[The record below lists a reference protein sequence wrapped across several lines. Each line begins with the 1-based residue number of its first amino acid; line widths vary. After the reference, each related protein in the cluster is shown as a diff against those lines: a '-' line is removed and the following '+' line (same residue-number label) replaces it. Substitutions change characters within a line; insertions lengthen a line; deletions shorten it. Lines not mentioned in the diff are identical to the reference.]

1 MVNEHFPKVFA
12 FDVNELG
19 NAEGPIKTKLYHVV
33 VPNVPIY
40 GMVRIVVPAIFDVP
54 QPWFVPKDEHT
65 VKEDSGVVETAPAAM
80 KGCVILPSKVP
91 ESK

>member
-1 MVNEHFPKVFA
+1 MNDKNQSANSGKIACPGKGHESNGRHVVNEHFPKVFA

-19 NAEGPIKTKLYHVV
+19 NAEGPIEAKLDHVV

-54 QPWFVPKDEHT
+54 QPGFVP
-65 VKEDSGVVETAPAAM
+65 
-80 KGCVILPSKVP
+80 
-91 ESK
+91 